1 MKKAHITPPVTGRR
15 VCAVKVPRHDV
26 YRNLNKARTD
36 RTRHVWSIRLTG
48 GKVQGHSE
56 TVILLSPQFKV
67 SETTRKRV
75 ITEKRRKVCAFIRG
89 TLQRSGTVNGRRV
102 RVSFSPYTSSTFY
115 RCDTGAA
122 VTAAD
127 AVIFTS
133 GGAFAVN
140 PR

>member
-1 MKKAHITPPVTGRR
+1 MNGT
-15 VCAVKVPRHDV
+15 RHDV

-56 TVILLSPQFKV
+56 DVILTGAAFKV
-67 SETTRKRV
+67 SETTRQRV
-75 ITEKRRKVCAFIRG
+75 ITHKRRKVCAFVRG
-89 TLQRSGTVNGRRV
+89 TLCADGIYPRSLQFGPRV
-102 RVSFSPYTSSTFY
+102 RVSFNPYNAAHFY
-115 RCDTGAA
+115 RCDTGAV

-133 GGAFAVN
+133 GGAYAVN

>member
-1 MKKAHITPPVTGRR
+1 MSGT
-15 VCAVKVPRHDV
+15 RHDV

-36 RTRHVWSIRLTG
+36 RSRHVWSIRLTG

-56 TVILLSPQFKV
+56 DVILTGAVFKV
-67 SETTRKRV
+67 SETTRQRV
-75 ITEKRRKVCAFIRG
+75 ITDKRRKVCAFIRG
-89 TLQRSGTVNGRRV
+89 TLSTDGGYPRYLIFGPRV
-102 RVSFSPYTSSTFY
+102 RVSFNPYKASHFY

-133 GGAFAVN
+133 GGAYAVN

>member
-1 MKKAHITPPVTGRR
+1 MNGT
-15 VCAVKVPRHDV
+15 RHDV
-26 YRNLNKARTD
+26 YRNLNKARKD
-36 RTRHVWSIRLTG
+36 RSVHVWSIRLTG

-56 TVILLSPQFKV
+56 DVILTDPEFKV
-67 SETTRKRV
+67 SESTRQRILKQ
-75 ITEKRRKVCAFIRG
+75 ERRAVCAFIRG

-102 RVSFSPYTSSTFY
+102 RVSFNPYTAAHFY

-133 GGAFAVN
+133 GGAYAVN